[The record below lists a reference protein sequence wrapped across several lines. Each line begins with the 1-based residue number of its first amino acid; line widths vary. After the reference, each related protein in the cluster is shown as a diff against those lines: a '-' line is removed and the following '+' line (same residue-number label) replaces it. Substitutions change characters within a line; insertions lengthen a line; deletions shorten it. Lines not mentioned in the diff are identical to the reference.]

1 MVLGQLLM
9 NSFGSSTLMRET
21 LESICFG
28 NDWYGV
34 TYDFD
39 DYVQVQKKVD
49 ETWKDRKEWIK
60 RSIRS
65 TSGMG
70 EFSSDTSYESMNKLM
85 YRILNYCSLIW
96 NVEPSPRPDY
106 YKQKT
111 SRRRSRSYPH
121 TSLKST
127 SDDYIGLKICY
138 VC

>member
-9 NSFGSSTLMRET
+9 TSFGSSALMREI

-70 EFSSDTSYESMNKLM
+70 EFSSDTSYE
-85 YRILNYCSLIW
+85 
-96 NVEPSPRPDY
+96 
-106 YKQKT
+106 
-111 SRRRSRSYPH
+111 
-121 TSLKST
+121 
-127 SDDYIGLKICY
+127 
-138 VC
+138 